1 VASQRDL
8 RLHPVG
14 EQLLVEASAPTGP
27 ITLDTF
33 AGSVEWGRSSPLTPL
48 GQLVYFVEFLK
59 VSGRLD
65 A

>member
-1 VASQRDL
+1 
-8 RLHPVG
+8 VG

-48 GQLVYFVEFLK
+48 GQLALHCDDVLHELMGLTNQYCEQSLG
-59 VSGRLD
+59 S